1 MFIKW
6 RDLNVRGWD
15 KSLTLN
21 IKSEQNEYSEC
32 QKNRFVRFFV

>member
-21 IKSEQNEYSEC
+21 IKSEQKEFSDT
-32 QKNRFVRFFV
+32 RDTLFVRFFV